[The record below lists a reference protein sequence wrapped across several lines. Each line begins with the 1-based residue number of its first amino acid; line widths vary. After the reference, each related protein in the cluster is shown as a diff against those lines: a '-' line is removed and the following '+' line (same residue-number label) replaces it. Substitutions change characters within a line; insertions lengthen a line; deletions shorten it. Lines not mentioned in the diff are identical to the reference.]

1 MAAFSINNISRIAI
15 EHGPVTQVPRVNR
28 KNKTNEPAPV
38 SKKNVSKD
46 SEDSYLA
53 QSDIMS
59 RLAAEDDYEEIQRN
73 MDGDVLSVTKEGVER
88 VTVKQKEV
96 EELPDEEKGKI
107 TEFKGISDDDLE
119 TYYLEGKISRT
130 DYMVEMNKREKIEE
144 FRNPDNKKNDSDTDV
159 YSA

>member
-28 KNKTNEPAPV
+28 KNKTNESAPV
-38 SKKNVSKD
+38 SKKKVSKD

-88 VTVKQKEV
+88 VTVKQKEA

-130 DYMVEMNKREKIEE
+130 DYMVEMNKREKIEA